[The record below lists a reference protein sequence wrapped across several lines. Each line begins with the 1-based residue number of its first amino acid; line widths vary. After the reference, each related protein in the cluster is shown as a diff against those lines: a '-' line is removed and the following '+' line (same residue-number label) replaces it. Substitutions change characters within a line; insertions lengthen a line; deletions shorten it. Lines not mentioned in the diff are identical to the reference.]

1 MDKSCETVINYKSS
15 CSLYEIGIVLSIPN
29 SLERLFVYL
38 FTKLPMFEELSRAER
53 DLIHY
58 IPEMFS
64 KCPAENPKI
73 AYLGF

>member
-15 CSLYEIGIVLSIPN
+15 CSWYETGIVLSFPK
-29 SLERLFVYL
+29 SLEKLFVYL
-38 FTKLPMFEELSRAER
+38 FTKLPMCEKVSRAER
-53 DLIHY
+53 DFIHY
-58 IPEMFS
+58 IPDMFS